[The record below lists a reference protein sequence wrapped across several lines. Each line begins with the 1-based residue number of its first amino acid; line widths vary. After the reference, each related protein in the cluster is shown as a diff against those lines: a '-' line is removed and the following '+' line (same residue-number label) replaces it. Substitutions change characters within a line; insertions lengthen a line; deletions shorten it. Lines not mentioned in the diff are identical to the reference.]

1 MMFQCFSMFQNQC
14 NMGKSITYQSKKRSC
29 PKFQIKKTLPLKHGQ
44 KNATISQVSM
54 FHMFLYIIAIS
65 LKHLQEV
72 FRTRLRVR
80 KIMHIGR
87 QGSTKVRFL
96 QHSVFSPVPGEFIMA
111 SCYFCK
117 LQGSRTILMLSGF
130 LKITQ
135 E

>member
-1 MMFQCFSMFQNQC
+1 MFQHVSKPMQH
-14 NMGKSITYQSKKRSC
+14 GKKYYLSIKKKKLSKVSN
-29 PKFQIKKTLPLKHGQ
+29 KKTLPLKHGQ
-44 KNATISQVSM
+44 INATISQVSK

-117 LQGSRTILMLSGF
+117 LQGSRTILMLPGF
-130 LKITQ
+130 PKIEQQ